1 VKPSHKF
8 SPLGNQGAFFERLTM
23 ELDISDFIGE
33 DDPRE
38 ETYRLALE
46 SIQRWLWRT
55 DDLEPM
61 DVIRQT
67 RKVVATALRNS

>member
-1 VKPSHKF
+1 
-8 SPLGNQGAFFERLTM
+8 M